1 MEQSHNKRFFCLHF
15 SITFCGKKCIFNIFL
30 QLKPTLSLHK
40 KSVTYE
46 ILCAKI
52 CAMDTIAS
60 ISTPMGTGAIAIV
73 RMSGKQSLDIAFEL
87 FENKKLTKENIVSR
101 MLYLGNIKGLGEKC
115 LMVYFK
121 NPHSFTGEDMV
132 EFQVHGGVLLCR
144 EVLRL
149 LLEKGARLAENGE
162 FSKRA
167 FLNGKMSL
175 DEAEGIIDVIEATH
189 KAELSAGFELL
200 NGQLL
205 QTVKQ
210 MQKALTTTNAR
221 LAVTVD
227 YPEYDDES
235 IEKEQTKQ
243 DIKEIKN
250 QIEKLLANSE
260 YGKQLKTGVKIA
272 LVGKPNVGKSSIM
285 NALLGENRVIVTD
298 IKGTTRDSI
307 TESFLYNGIKINLID
322 TAGIRETEDVVE
334 SIGIEKSK
342 ESLANADIVLF
353 VLDGSEKENQE
364 DKEIETM
371 LAGKKIITII
381 NKIDKKRLVGHK
393 ENEIEVS
400 ALTNKNITNLK
411 QKIVDMVIEQNIDTN
426 ALVLT
431 NERHVTILKDA
442 RVLLKEILLSE
453 NLTLDVVSMM
463 VKKVW
468 LTLGKITGN
477 TENEDIINL
486 IFSKFCLGK

>member
-1 MEQSHNKRFFCLHF
+1 MH
-15 SITFCGKKCIFNIFL
+15 KKC
-30 QLKPTLSLHK
+30 
-40 KSVTYE
+40 VTYE

-87 FENKKLTKENIVSR
+87 FENKKLTKENIVPR

-272 LVGKPNVGKSSIM
+272 LVGKPNVGKSSIL
-285 NALLGENRVIVTD
+285 NAVLGENRAIVTD
-298 IKGTTRDSI
+298 IAGTTRDSI
-307 TESFLYNGIKINLID
+307 SEQIVYKGIKIELVD
-322 TAGIRETEDVVE
+322 TAGLREGNDLVE
-334 SIGIEKSK
+334 KIGIDKTKQEIKS
-342 ESLANADIVLF
+342 ANLVVFVVSNQDFDQQDEQIYEQIKSYNPLVVQNKSDFDKVQKYPFDIDVC
-353 VLDGSEKENQE
+353 
-364 DKEIETM
+364 I
-371 LAGKKIITII
+371 
-381 NKIDKKRLVGHK
+381 
-393 ENEIEVS
+393 S
-400 ALTNKNITNLK
+400 ALHNKNITEFLDKIIERVYK
-411 QKIVDMVIEQNIDTN
+411 QKIDNS

-431 NERHVTILKDA
+431 NTRHVEALKQALVCCDDILAKIDTQTVDI
-442 RVLLKEILLSE
+442 VLFEIKSLWS
-453 NLTLDVVSMM
+453 
-463 VKKVW
+463 
-468 LTLGKITGN
+468 TLGKITGES
-477 TENEDIINL
+477 ENEKIIDE
-486 IFSKFCLGK
+486 IFSRFCLGK

>member
-1 MEQSHNKRFFCLHF
+1 MCSEN
-15 SITFCGKKCIFNIFL
+15 
-30 QLKPTLSLHK
+30 TLFLHK
-40 KSVTYE
+40 KCVTYE

-87 FENKKLTKENIVSR
+87 FENKKLTKQNIVPR

-210 MQKALTTTNAR
+210 MQQDLTNTNAR

-243 DIKEIKN
+243 DIKEIKS

-272 LVGKPNVGKSSIM
+272 LVGKPNVGKSSIL
-285 NALLGENRVIVTD
+285 NAVLGENRAIVTD
-298 IKGTTRDSI
+298 IAGTTRDSI
-307 TESFLYNGIKINLID
+307 SEQIVYKGIKIELVD
-322 TAGIRETEDVVE
+322 TAGLREGNDLVE
-334 SIGIEKSK
+334 KIGIDKTKQEIKS
-342 ESLANADIVLF
+342 ANLVVFVVSNQDFDQQDEQIYEQIKSYNPLVVQNKSDADKVQKYPF
-353 VLDGSEKENQE
+353 D
-364 DKEIETM
+364 
-371 LAGKKIITII
+371 
-381 NKIDKKRLVGHK
+381 ID
-393 ENEIEVS
+393 ICIS
-400 ALTNKNITNLK
+400 ALHNQNITEFLDKIVERVYK
-411 QKIVDMVIEQNIDTN
+411 QKIDNS

-431 NERHVTILKDA
+431 NTRHIEALKQALVCCDDILAKIDTQTVDI
-442 RVLLKEILLSE
+442 VLFEIKSLWS
-453 NLTLDVVSMM
+453 
-463 VKKVW
+463 
-468 LTLGKITGN
+468 TLGKITGES
-477 TENEDIINL
+477 ENEKIIDE
-486 IFSKFCLGK
+486 IFSRFCLGK